1 MWSKMLLQMT
11 CRAPVGLQS
20 SMLAAVLHDASSL
33 QAQALPTAAASLL
46 AAHSCPRSLWQTN
59 SQHLPANSYL
69 SLYLLHSTRPPSY
82 YPGVKDFKVLK
93 TTQSGYE
100 GYLKDQYTL
109 LGETRERM
117 MATSMTATW
126 RYAFQPL
133 DYDAAFT
140 AVRGALVD
148 GVFGPPKGGVY
159 SPSVQYTLYQMALL
173 ALERVPQVRGAAAGG
188 STSTTSSVRV
198 T

>member
-1 MWSKMLLQMT
+1 M
-11 CRAPVGLQS
+11 
-20 SMLAAVLHDASSL
+20 
-33 QAQALPTAAASLL
+33 
-46 AAHSCPRSLWQTN
+46 
-59 SQHLPANSYL
+59 
-69 SLYLLHSTRPPSY
+69 
-82 YPGVKDFKVLK
+82 LK

-109 LGETRERM
+109 LAETRERM

-173 ALERVPQVRGAAAGG
+173 ALERVPQVRG
-188 STSTTSSVRV
+188 RE
-198 T
+198 

>member
-1 MWSKMLLQMT
+1 
-11 CRAPVGLQS
+11 
-20 SMLAAVLHDASSL
+20 
-33 QAQALPTAAASLL
+33 
-46 AAHSCPRSLWQTN
+46 
-59 SQHLPANSYL
+59 
-69 SLYLLHSTRPPSY
+69 
-82 YPGVKDFKVLK
+82 VKDFKVLK

-109 LGETRERM
+109 LAETRERM

-173 ALERVPQVRGAAAGG
+173 ALERVPQVRGEGVGPAAGKG
-188 STSTTSSVRV
+188 SCFTLTCVFAAGLAVVLQHGMCCGVCRRRFAAHTSSTLCSLQPMTCLELLHSCVWALAAGFQWTCLWCATPGRPCCDCPTLANV
-198 T
+198 GP